1 MEKPAFLITLDTE
14 GDNLWRNRSG
24 KVTTY
29 NVRFL
34 PRFQALCEKYGFKP
48 T

>member
-24 KVTTY
+24 KVTTH
-29 NVRFL
+29 NVGFTAL
-34 PRFQALCEKYGFKP
+34 PCAV
-48 T
+48 